1 MPGVVLLLIESVWL
15 ILLPESGV
23 APITLP
29 VIVPTVQ
36 VKFEGE
42 LEVKLILVLVP
53 LHTLAV
59 AGVVTLG
66 DGITVTVIV

>member
-1 MPGVVLLLIESVWL
+1 MLLEIDNVWL
-15 ILLPESGV
+15 ILLPEPGV

-29 VIVPTVQ
+29 VNVPTIH

>member
-1 MPGVVLLLIESVWL
+1 MPGVVLLIIESVWL

-53 LHTLAV
+53 LQTLAV